1 MSFITAMQMTATHR
15 QSAPAHFYDYFRQAS
30 RQMHSLLSLAYVD
43 RRTSIYMEG
52 TYLFVLLSQG
62 ATRSL
67 EHPTHVLPTASYA
80 VSPSL
85 AFSTQDTM
93 PSSFLTTVIHT

>member
-1 MSFITAMQMTATHR
+1 MTATHH
-15 QSAPAHFYDYFRQAS
+15 QSASARFYDYFRRPS
-30 RQMHSLLSLAYVD
+30 RQVHSLLSLAHVD

-62 ATRSL
+62 ATTSL
-67 EHPTHVLPTASYA
+67 EHPTHVLPIASYA
-80 VSPSL
+80 VSHSL
-85 AFSTQDTM
+85 TFSTQDTM